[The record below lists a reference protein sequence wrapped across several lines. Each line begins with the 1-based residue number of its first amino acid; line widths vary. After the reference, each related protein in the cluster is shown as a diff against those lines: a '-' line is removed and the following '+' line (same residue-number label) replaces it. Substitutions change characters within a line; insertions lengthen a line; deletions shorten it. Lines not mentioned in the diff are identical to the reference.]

1 MGYLRDGRYTT
12 EAFEMNDSTGR
23 FVRDPAT
30 IRDVVT
36 SDGTTPFPAASG
48 GRYRLY
54 AGQGCPWAHRTLI
67 YHALKRLDGI
77 VDVRL
82 VDPFMGREGW
92 CFSTPDQTSSDPV
105 VSARQL
111 HEVYS
116 VFAPTYRYDSRDNP
130 FDTTRGN
137 RATLSLAYSG
147 GPLGGTI
154 NQFKPVL
161 NLSHFRR
168 LSRNGSVSANFEG
181 GYILPHNDSDCTHY
195 FAEIDATDDNPGNDT
210 LCIPQSERFYVGGYQ
225 SVRGFDSYSI
235 GPTERLNGRDVVVG
249 GYSYSVFNLEYVH
262 KINDPLRLVLFADA
276 GNAYGYKETWDFAD
290 LRYSAGVEMRIFL
303 PVFQFPLRFIYA
315 FNPDPQPGDQFDSFS
330 FSIGNTY

>member
-1 MGYLRDGRYTT
+1 MQITSI
-12 EAFEMNDSTGR
+12 EAEVVRVNHRGDWLFALVHTDAGITG
-23 FVRDPAT
+23 V
-30 IRDVVT
+30 
-36 SDGTTPFPAASG
+36 GEAS
-48 GRYRLY
+48 
-54 AGQGCPWAHRTLI
+54 H
-67 YHALKRLDGI
+67 
-77 VDVRL
+77 
-82 VDPFMGREGW
+82 
-92 CFSTPDQTSSDPV
+92 S
-105 VSARQL
+105 
-111 HEVYS
+111 
-116 VFAPTYRYDSRDNP
+116 
-130 FDTTRGN
+130 
-137 RATLSLAYSG
+137 
-147 GPLGGTI
+147 
-154 NQFKPVL
+154 
-161 NLSHFRR
+161 
-168 LSRNGSVSANFEG
+168 
-181 GYILPHNDSDCTHY
+181 
-195 FAEIDATDDNPGNDT
+195 GNDT